1 MVHTEPGMESRL
13 VSACSNIYD
22 LNRSMVRVVSYDRR
36 LLTVNNN
43 NVRDVTPSRMSLN
56 LEQKDQTAARYFSSL
71 QKEGIVRSDNSTG

>member
-1 MVHTEPGMESRL
+1 MESRL